1 MRPAILA
8 TVLALALCVPAL
20 FAADPPETAADAQA
34 IPQRAI
40 KIGYIDLTR
49 VLKGY
54 DRRRDTEKDLVALQG
69 SLGAQER
76 ALITE
81 VRRYEGEINQLAMGT
96 PEREDLEKKHQVKI
110 EELGEFR
117 KENYA
122 LLNQR
127 FVSTIESLYGDVV
140 RETEALGREGEFDFI
155 IKDQSAEA
163 PAPTH
168 DAIVLQISKRIVLYS
183 RPEYDLTAKV
193 TERLNRKYVAQ
204 FLQKSK
210 EEEKA
215 EPAAGPEGPAET
227 PTEKR

>member
-1 MRPAILA
+1 MRPAIVA
-8 TVLALALCVPAL
+8 TVLALTLCVPAL
-20 FAADPPETAADAQA
+20 FAADPPEDAAAPKVIEA
-34 IPQRAI
+34 RPL

-54 DRRRDTEKDLVALQG
+54 DRRRDTEKDLMELRG
-69 SLGAQER
+69 SLGGRER
-76 ALITE
+76 ALVAEIG
-81 VRRYEGEINQLAMGT
+81 RYEGEINQLAMGT
-96 PEREDLEKKHQVKI
+96 PEREDLEKKHQAK
-110 EELGEFR
+110 LRAFGEFR

-122 LLNQR
+122 VLNQR

-140 RETEALGREGEFDFI
+140 LEVEALGREQEFDFI

-183 RPEYDLTAKV
+183 KPEYDFTAEI
-193 TERLNRKYVAQ
+193 TERLNRKYAAQ
-204 FLQKSK
+204 SRKSG

-215 EPAAGPEGPAET
+215 APAAGPEEPAET